1 MMQNQAAVEALYSA
15 TFVEDYL
22 DYVENVPDDI
32 QRFHTMLRELD
43 MRQHQDVLT
52 ELDGLVE
59 QFTSAK
65 DALTQ
70 KRLLNKM
77 MLPLIT
83 SQDIGDDKIQL
94 VQNMADIIENKTRQL
109 DYDSQ
114 NLDFGKGDEDP
125 LRHHNQRTNSSKTS
139 GAGGGGGGGGAG
151 KMKEDKVDKN
161 GGNSGSNGG
170 GGAAGGG
177 SGAAAGGG
185 GSGGNTGKRKKI
197 KDDDK
202 DDNGGNGGGGG
213 GGNNTKST
221 PGGGAGGGKKTK
233 KNNQTATKKRGAGG
247 GASGGAGGGGGSSA
261 GAGRSSRVERE
272 RSVSPAEQR
281 LEIDPDEPT
290 YCLCDEVSYGEMI
303 GCDNDL
309 CPIEWFHFNCVGL
322 SGKPKGK
329 WFCPFCRGDKATVM
343 KPKAQFLKELDKY
356 NKEREEKLK

>member
-43 MRQHQDVLT
+43 LRQHQDVLT
-52 ELDGLVE
+52 ELDTLVD

-77 MLPLIT
+77 MNPLIK

-94 VQNMADIIENKTRQL
+94 VQSMADIIENKTRQL
-109 DYDSQ
+109 ENDSQ
-114 NLDFGKGDEDP
+114 NLDFGKGDEDVRP
-125 LRHHNQRTNSSKTS
+125 SNTTSSTK
-139 GAGGGGGGGGAG
+139 
-151 KMKEDKVDKN
+151 KEKKEDKGEK
-161 GGNSGSNGG
+161 NSGSGG
-170 GGAAGGG
+170 TNATA
-177 SGAAAGGG
+177 
-185 GSGGNTGKRKKI
+185 NTGGKRKKI
-197 KDDDK
+197 KDEDK
-202 DDNGGNGGGGG
+202 DDNSASANVRES
-213 GGNNTKST
+213 GNNVAEKSSTGKST
-221 PGGGAGGGKKTK
+221 PAGGGKKTK
-233 KNNQTATKKRGAGG
+233 KTTQTSNKKQRGVT
-247 GASGGAGGGGGSSA
+247 
-261 GAGRSSRVERE
+261 RKVEQRE
-272 RSVSPAEQR
+272 RSLSPADHPGGPGNM
-281 LEIDPDEPT
+281 EIDPDEPT

-329 WFCPFCRGDKATVM
+329 WFCPFCRGDKPTVM
-343 KPKAQFLKELDKY
+343 KPKAQFLKDLDKY
-356 NKEREEKLK
+356 NKEKEEKMK